1 MAKKNRS
8 TLKRYFREGALPSSD
23 QFGDM
28 IDSSL
33 NTIDEGF
40 DRSDKNGFEISLLGE
55 HDRLISFF
63 RNTAEKQPVWSVS
76 YDKRNDKLRFIKPD
90 DGDETAA
97 TLALAPGGR
106 VGVNKDD
113 PQWTLDV
120 KGIVAAHGRIGAN
133 PTDQTTVP
141 ADSKWHNISGP
152 LNGCQAFEVMA
163 GVGNKGTG
171 KYALMKAVALNTFNP
186 RGLLFNLFNLKK
198 RIKYHQAYYLSR
210 SNRIKL
216 RWQGKDGEYFLQMRS
231 NCDYGEGVQ
240 IRFYLTQLWFDQDM
254 SESWSQSDS
263 SQIDNGQGD

>member
-8 TLKRYFREGALPSSD
+8 TLKRYFREGALPSAD

-40 DRSDKNGFEISLLGE
+40 DRSQENGFEISLLGE
-55 HDRLISFF
+55 HDKLISFF
-63 RNTAEKQPVWSVS
+63 RDSAEKQPVWSVS
-76 YDKRNDKLRFIKPD
+76 YDKRHDKLRFIKPD
-90 DGDETAA
+90 ETKA

-106 VGVNKDD
+106 VGVNRDD

-120 KGIVAAHGRIGAN
+120 NGVLAAQGRIGAN
-133 PTDQTTVP
+133 PTGQISVP
-141 ADSKWHNISGP
+141 ADSHWHNISGP
-152 LNGCQAFEVMA
+152 LRGCQAFEVMA
-163 GVGNKGTG
+163 GVGSKGTG

-186 RGLLFNLFNLKK
+186 RGLLFNFFNLKK

-216 RWQGKDGEYFLQMRS
+216 RWQGEGDEYYLQMRS
-231 NCDYGEGVQ
+231 NCDYGAGVK
-240 IRFYLTQLWFDQDM
+240 IRYYLTHLWFDQDM
-254 SESWSQSDS
+254 SESWSLPDNNQADS
-263 SQIDNGQGD
+263 GQGD